1 MKNRLAKQKMVNAED
16 RVYVYQRM
24 MTTEDKMALLECLC
38 DDGEDCQC
46 FDDIETNAKL
56 VVRINDDTPPP
67 PTTTTQRQQQ
77 YRCLSQL
84 EWPASTP
91 QQT

>member
-1 MKNRLAKQKMVNAED
+1 MVTDED

-24 MTTEDKMALLECLC
+24 TTEDEMALLECLC
-38 DDGEDCQC
+38 DDGENCQC
-46 FDDIETNAKL
+46 FDDIETNAKF

-67 PTTTTQRQQQ
+67 PPTTTQRQQQ
-77 YRCLSQL
+77 YRCPSQL

-91 QQT
+91 QQTK